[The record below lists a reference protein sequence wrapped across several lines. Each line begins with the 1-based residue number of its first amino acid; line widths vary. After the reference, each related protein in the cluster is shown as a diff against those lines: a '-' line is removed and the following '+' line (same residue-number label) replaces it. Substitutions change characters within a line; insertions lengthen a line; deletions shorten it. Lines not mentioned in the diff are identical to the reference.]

1 MDGATERLYL
11 DSLDTLADAV
21 QAPGR
26 SGLLAAARARRRP
39 MPQGPAWAEPYAG
52 RVAAMDALLGSVRPA
67 DWDTVVVEG
76 WNVQELVAHLTAK
89 HGLLAAAVGAP
100 VGGPPITAHDADGRT
115 AEVQEYERGRPPELT
130 RAEWRAQADALCG
143 RLAAFEA
150 ADVVDL
156 GGFALPV
163 ADHVLALMMET
174 WVHTDDAAKAIGL
187 PLPLPLP
194 AHIRPA
200 ADLCVR
206 LLPLTMLV
214 SGRDGSGRAA
224 HVTLTGEGGGEWDIA
239 LGLDE
244 PVSATQ
250 VRITCD
256 VVEFCFL
263 LGGRTRPEE
272 FAVEIEGD
280 RGLARE
286 ILLSAPALS
295 GP

>member
-11 DSLDTLADAV
+11 DALDTLSDTVRVPAR
-21 QAPGR
+21 P
-26 SGLLAAARARRRP
+26 GLLAAARTRRRP
-39 MPQGPAWAEPYAG
+39 MPPVPAWAEPYAA
-52 RVAAMDALLGSVRPA
+52 RVAAMDALLASADPA

-76 WNVQELVAHLTAK
+76 WNMQELVAHLAAK
-89 HGLLAAAVGAP
+89 DGLLAAAVGAP
-100 VGGPPITAHDADGRT
+100 VGGPPVTADDADGRT
-115 AEVQEYERGRPPELT
+115 AEVQEHQRGRPPELT
-130 RAEWRAQADALCG
+130 RADWRAQADALCG
-143 RLAAFEA
+143 RLGAMG
-150 ADVVDL
+150 DGDIVDQ
-156 GGFALPV
+156 GGFTAPA
-163 ADHVLALMMET
+163 ADHVLARMLET
-174 WVHTDDAAKAIGL
+174 WIHTDDAAKAIGL
-187 PLPLPLP
+187 ALPLPLP

-224 HVTLTGEGGGEWDIA
+224 HVTLTGEGGGEWDVA
-239 LGLDE
+239 LGLGE
-244 PVSATQ
+244 TVAATQ

-263 LGGRTRPEE
+263 LSGRGRPEE
-272 FAVEIEGD
+272 FAAEIEGD
-280 RGLARE
+280 RDLGRE